1 LRLQIKEQVSLRSGS
16 LWVLAA
22 KVVGAGAAYVLAA
35 VISRQ
40 AGIAAYGTFE
50 LAVTLVWI
58 AAMLGRLG
66 LDGAWVRHLPE
77 ARQAGGIRGV
87 APVQSVAL
95 VLAVSTALG
104 VGMTFSGPLLGQTF
118 SSPHLSIALRW
129 AWLAVPGLAV
139 SGLAAEMLRG
149 AERLSAYAWLQR
161 GTLLLATLM
170 LFAFGLPEFQ
180 SFAFVTVAASIVA
193 LVLAFRAIPAS
204 AEGLD
209 LSMRQLLRTA
219 GPMLLTAATF
229 ELMSWTDT
237 LLCGYYLDEAAVGR
251 YRLAFRFAALLT
263 LGQTAINAAL
273 APKLARTHSSGDT
286 AGLIGMLSRV
296 SRWNWAIALSGAVFL
311 LLAGPGLL
319 EWFGAEEA
327 SPTLRIL
334 LIGAAFNAV
343 SGPVL
348 TLMNMT
354 GAERRARDIVAVSA
368 VLNLGL
374 NVLWIPRFG
383 IVGAAWATTLSTVLW
398 NGWAMVWVW
407 RERRIW
413 TWFPK
418 TGTETGT
425 GTGGELRSRTETED
439 ELP

>member
-1 LRLQIKEQVSLRSGS
+1 M
-16 LWVLAA
+16 WVLAA
-22 KVVGAGAAYVLAA
+22 KVAGAGAAYALAA

-40 AGIAAYGTFE
+40 AGIAAFGTFE

-58 AAMLGRLG
+58 AAMVGRLG
-66 LDGAWVRHLPE
+66 LDGAWVRYLPE
-77 ARQAGGIRGV
+77 ARLAGGIQGG
-87 APVQSVAL
+87 APAQSVAL
-95 VLAVSTALG
+95 VLAVSTVLG
-104 VGMTFSGPLLGQTF
+104 AGMTFLSPLLGQTF
-118 SSPHLSIALRW
+118 SSPHLSLALRW

-139 SGLAAEMLRG
+139 TGLAAEMLRG

-161 GTLLLATLM
+161 GTLFLVTLAF
-170 LFAFGLPEFQ
+170 FALGLPEFQ
-180 SFAFVTVAASIVA
+180 SFALVAVAAA
-193 LVLAFRAIPAS
+193 LIALALTLRALPRA
-204 AEGLD
+204 ATGLD

-237 LLCGYYLDEAAVGR
+237 LLCGLYLDEASVGR

-273 APKLARTHSSGDT
+273 APKLSRAHTSGDT
-286 AGLIGMLSRV
+286 SGLIAMLSQV
-296 SRWNWAIALSGAVFL
+296 SKWNWVIALAGTTFL

-319 EWFGAEEA
+319 EWFGADEGSA
-327 SPTLRIL
+327 SATLRVL
-334 LIGAAFNAV
+334 LIGAAFNAI

-368 VLNLGL
+368 VLNLVL
-374 NVLWIPRFG
+374 NMLWIPRFG

-398 NGWAMVWVW
+398 NGWAMAWVW
-407 RERRIW
+407 RERGIW

-418 TGTETGT
+418 TGTGT
-425 GTGGELRSRTETED
+425 GTED